1 MPPSVKLV
9 AIDDTPASLELVSES
24 LQQDGLTIFTAT
36 DPEEGLDL
44 IFQERPQIVLLDLV
58 MPKLSGLEVLERVV
72 EFDPAIDVILMTAH
86 YTTETAVEA
95 IQKGASDYLNKP
107 VSISALRSRVEKLL
121 ADVRRRQRA
130 LDLDTEMVETS
141 RFEGMI
147 GRSPL
152 MWDLFAR
159 IRRVAPH
166 YRSTLI
172 TGPTGTGK
180 DLVAKALHNL
190 SPASSGRFVTCNC
203 SAVVETLFES
213 ELFGYV
219 KGAFTGAASDK
230 MGLMEFAHG
239 GTLFLDEIGDMP
251 LSTQAKLLR
260 ALQNQEVTRV
270 GSVTPR
276 KVDVRVIAATN
287 RDVRDLMAQK
297 HFREDLYYRLAMVE
311 LRTPALADRRED
323 LPLLEKFL
331 LDRFTAQFNK
341 CIRGLTRRAQIV
353 LARHSWPGNIRE
365 LENVL
370 GHACMMAMGDMIDV
384 EDLPASLWNQERAAG
399 NSHEPE
405 PPGNSATS
413 FSVSPAVSFD
423 EHEKGLLADALE
435 RAGGN
440 QSEAARLLRISR
452 DRLRYKMA
460 KYDLH

>member
-9 AIDDTPASLELVSES
+9 AIDDTPASLELLREA
-24 LQQDGLTIFTAT
+24 LQQEGLSIFTST

-44 IFQERPQIVLLDLV
+44 VFQEHPQIVLLDLV
-58 MPKLSGLEVLERVV
+58 MPKLSGLEVLERIVD
-72 EFDPAIDVILMTAH
+72 FDPAIDVILMTAH

-107 VSISALRSRVEKLL
+107 ISIPALRSRVEKLL
-121 ADVRRRQRA
+121 ADVRKRLRA
-130 LDLDTEMVETS
+130 LELDSELLETS

-166 YRSTLI
+166 YRSALI

-219 KGAFTGAASDK
+219 KGAFTGASADK
-230 MGLMEFAHG
+230 MGLMEYAHG

-270 GSVTPR
+270 GSVAPR

-287 RDVRDLMAQK
+287 RDVQDLIVQK
-297 HFREDLYYRLAMVE
+297 QFREDLYYRLAMVE
-311 LRTPALADRRED
+311 LRTPALAERRED

-331 LDRFTAQFNK
+331 LDRFATQFQK
-341 CIRGLTRRAQIV
+341 DIRGLTRRAQIV
-353 LARHSWPGNIRE
+353 LSRHSWPGNIRE

-370 GHACMMAMGDMIDV
+370 GHACMMAIGDMIDV
-384 EDLPASLWNQERAAG
+384 EDLPVSLRHGEYVAGAAASSEQG
-399 NSHEPE
+399 TEP
-405 PPGNSATS
+405 NHT
-413 FSVSPAVSFD
+413 AVSFD

-452 DRLRYKMA
+452 DRLRYKMV
-460 KYDLH
+460 KYNLR

>member
-1 MPPSVKLV
+1 MLPSIKLV
-9 AIDDTPASLELVSES
+9 AIDDTPTSLELVSES
-24 LQQDGLTIFTAT
+24 LQQEGLTIFTTT

-44 IFQERPQIVLLDLV
+44 IFQEHPQIVLVDLV
-58 MPKLSGLEVLERVV
+58 MPKLTGLEVLERVV

-95 IQKGASDYLNKP
+95 IRKGASDYLNKP
-107 VSISALRSRVEKLL
+107 ISIPALRSRVEKLL
-121 ADVRRRQRA
+121 SDVRLRQRA
-130 LDLDTEMVETS
+130 LELDSALLETS

-166 YRSTLI
+166 YRSALI

-219 KGAFTGAASDK
+219 KGAFTGAAADK
-230 MGLMEFAHG
+230 MGLMEYAHG

-276 KVDVRVIAATN
+276 KIDVRVIAATN
-287 RDVRDLMAQK
+287 RDVQDLIAQK
-297 HFREDLYYRLAMVE
+297 QFREDLYYRLAMVE
-311 LRTPALADRRED
+311 LRTPSLADRRED

-331 LDRFTAQFNK
+331 LGRFATQFGK
-341 CIRGLTRRAQIV
+341 DIHGLTRRAQIV
-353 LARHSWPGNIRE
+353 LARHAWPGNIRE

-370 GHACMMAMGDMIDV
+370 GHACMMAIGDTIDV
-384 EDLPASLWNQERAAG
+384 EDLPASVRHGERTAGAAGG
-399 NSHEPE
+399 NSHDAVHPAD
-405 PPGNSATS
+405 S
-413 FSVSPAVSFD
+413 AVSFD

-435 RAGGN
+435 RSSGN
-440 QSEAARLLRISR
+440 QSEAARMLRISR

-460 KYDLH
+460 KYNLR

>member
-1 MPPSVKLV
+1 MLPSVKLV

-24 LQQDGLTIFTAT
+24 LQQEGLTIFTAT

-44 IFQERPQIVLLDLV
+44 IFQEHPQIVLLDLV

-107 VSISALRSRVEKLL
+107 ISIPALRSRVEKLL
-121 ADVRRRQRA
+121 RDVRKRQRA
-130 LDLDTEMVETS
+130 LELDSELLETS

-166 YRSTLI
+166 YRSALI

-219 KGAFTGAASDK
+219 KGRVHRRGRRQNGAD
-230 MGLMEFAHG
+230 GV
-239 GTLFLDEIGDMP
+239 
-251 LSTQAKLLR
+251 R
-260 ALQNQEVTRV
+260 ARRHAVPGR
-270 GSVTPR
+270 
-276 KVDVRVIAATN
+276 
-287 RDVRDLMAQK
+287 
-297 HFREDLYYRLAMVE
+297 
-311 LRTPALADRRED
+311 DRR
-323 LPLLEKFL
+323 
-331 LDRFTAQFNK
+331 
-341 CIRGLTRRAQIV
+341 
-353 LARHSWPGNIRE
+353 
-365 LENVL
+365 
-370 GHACMMAMGDMIDV
+370 HAA
-384 EDLPASLWNQERAAG
+384 EHAG
-399 NSHEPE
+399 Q
-405 PPGNSATS
+405 A
-413 FSVSPAVSFD
+413 
-423 EHEKGLLADALE
+423 
-435 RAGGN
+435 
-440 QSEAARLLRISR
+440 AARLAESGSDAGWLRDAPQSGCAG
-452 DRLRYKMA
+452 DRGHQPRRSGA
-460 KYDLH
+460 

>member
-1 MPPSVKLV
+1 MLPSVKLV
-9 AIDDTPASLELVSES
+9 AIDDTPTSLELISES
-24 LQQDGLTIFTAT
+24 LQQEGLTIFTAT

-44 IFQERPQIVLLDLV
+44 IFQEHPQIVLLDLV
-58 MPKLSGLEVLERVV
+58 MPKLNGLEVLERIV
-72 EFDPAIDVILMTAH
+72 EFDPGIDVILMTAH

-107 VSISALRSRVEKLL
+107 ISIPALRTRVEKLL
-121 ADVRRRQRA
+121 ADARRRHRAVA
-130 LDLDTEMVETS
+130 LDSELVEAAH
-141 RFEGMI
+141 FEGMI

-180 DLVAKALHNL
+180 DLVAKALHTL
-190 SPASSGRFVTCNC
+190 SPANTGRFVTCNC

-219 KGAFTGAASDK
+219 KGAFTGAAADK

-287 RDVRDLMAQK
+287 RDVQDLIAHKQ
-297 HFREDLYYRLAMVE
+297 FREDLYYRLAMVE

-331 LDRFTAQFNK
+331 LDRFATQFNK
-341 CIRGLTRRAQIV
+341 DIHGLTRRAQIV

-365 LENVL
+365 LENAL
-370 GHACMMAMGDMIDV
+370 GHAAMMAMGETIDV
-384 EDLPASLWNQERAAG
+384 EDLPQTIRRGEGHKMAAEASADGSLEPSGSSPSLEDHER
-399 NSHEPE
+399 E
-405 PPGNSATS
+405 
-413 FSVSPAVSFD
+413 
-423 EHEKGLLADALE
+423 LLVDALE
-435 RAGGN
+435 RSAGN
-440 QSEAARLLRISR
+440 QSEAARILRISR
-452 DRLRYKMA
+452 DRMRYKMA
-460 KYDLH
+460 KYNLR

>member
-1 MPPSVKLV
+1 MLPSVKLI
-9 AIDDTPASLELVSES
+9 AIDDTPTSLELVRES
-24 LQQDGLTIFTAT
+24 LQQEGLTIFTSS

-44 IFQERPQIVLLDLV
+44 IFQEHPQIVLLDLV
-58 MPKLSGLEVLERVV
+58 MPKLSGLQVLEQVV

-107 VSISALRSRVEKLL
+107 ISIPALRSRVEKLL
-121 ADVRRRQRA
+121 ADVRKRQRA
-130 LDLDTEMVETS
+130 LELDSELLETA

-166 YRSTLI
+166 YRSALI

-190 SPASSGRFVTCNC
+190 SPAASGRFVTCNC

-219 KGAFTGAASDK
+219 KGAFTGAAGDK

-251 LSTQAKLLR
+251 LATQAKLLR

-276 KVDVRVIAATN
+276 KVDVRVVAATN
-287 RDVRDLMAQK
+287 RDVKDLIAQK
-297 HFREDLYYRLAMVE
+297 QFREDLYYRLAMVE
-311 LRTPALADRRED
+311 LKTPALADRRED

-331 LDRFTAQFNK
+331 LDKFSTQFSK
-341 CIRGLTRRAQIV
+341 DIRGLTRRAQIV
-353 LARHSWPGNIRE
+353 LARHAWPGNIRE

-370 GHACMMAMGDMIDV
+370 GHACMMAISDMIDV
-384 EDLPASLWNQERAAG
+384 EDLPASLRHQEHSIGVAASG
-399 NSHEPE
+399 NSHESGE
-405 PPGNSATS
+405 HGESAL
-413 FSVSPAVSFD
+413 SFD
-423 EHEKGLLADALE
+423 EHEKSLLADALE
-435 RAGGN
+435 RSSGN
-440 QSEAARLLRISR
+440 QSEAARMLRISR

-460 KYDLH
+460 KYNLR

>member
-1 MPPSVKLV
+1 MVVSKPFMLPSAKLV
-9 AIDDTPASLELVSES
+9 VIDDTPASLELLSEA
-24 LQQDGLTIFTAT
+24 LQQEGLSIFTAT

-44 IFQERPQIVLLDLV
+44 IFQEHPQIVLLDLV
-58 MPKLSGLEVLERVV
+58 MPKLSGLQVLERVV

-107 VSISALRSRVEKLL
+107 ISIPGLRSRVEKLL
-121 ADVRRRQRA
+121 ADVRQRQRA
-130 LDLDTEMVETS
+130 LQLDSELLETS
-141 RFEGMI
+141 RFHGMI

-166 YRSTLI
+166 YRSALI

-190 SPASSGRFVTCNC
+190 SPANSGRFVTCNC

-219 KGAFTGAASDK
+219 KGAFTGAAGDK

-287 RDVRDLMAQK
+287 RDVQDLIAQK
-297 HFREDLYYRLAMVE
+297 QFREDLYYRLAMVE

-331 LDRFTAQFNK
+331 LDRFSTQFK
-341 CIRGLTRRAQIV
+341 KDIRGLTRRAQIV

-370 GHACMMAMGDMIDV
+370 GHACMMAISDMIEV
-384 EDLPASLWNQERAAG
+384 EDLPVSLRQHERTVGAAAG
-399 NSHEPE
+399 KSHE
-405 PPGNSATS
+405 
-413 FSVSPAVSFD
+413 PAVSFD

-435 RAGGN
+435 RSSGN
-440 QSEAARLLRISR
+440 QSEAARMLRISR

-460 KYDLH
+460 KYNLR

>member
-1 MPPSVKLV
+1 MLPTIKLV

-24 LQQDGLTIFTAT
+24 LQQEGLTIFTAT

-44 IFQERPQIVLLDLV
+44 IFQEHPQIVLLDLV
-58 MPKLSGLEVLERVV
+58 MPKMSGLDVLERVV
-72 EFDPAIDVILMTAH
+72 DFDPAIDVILMTAH

-107 VSISALRSRVEKLL
+107 ISIPALRSRVEKLL
-121 ADVRRRQRA
+121 GDVRKRERA
-130 LDLDTEMVETS
+130 IQLDSEMLETS

-166 YRSTLI
+166 YRSALI

-190 SPASSGRFVTCNC
+190 SPANSGRFVTCNC

-219 KGAFTGAASDK
+219 KGAFTGAATDK
-230 MGLMEFAHG
+230 MGLMEYAHG
-239 GTLFLDEIGDMP
+239 GTMFLDEIGDMP

-270 GSVTPR
+270 GSVTAR

-287 RDVRDLMAQK
+287 RDVQDLIAQK
-297 HFREDLYYRLAMVE
+297 QFREDLYYRLAMVE

-331 LDRFTAQFNK
+331 LDRFSQQFNK
-341 CIRGLTRRAQIV
+341 DVRGLTRRAQIV
-353 LARHSWPGNIRE
+353 LAKHSWPGNIRE

-370 GHACMMAMGDMIDV
+370 GHACMMAIGDMIDV
-384 EDLPASLWNQERAAG
+384 EDLPSSLRHSERMIGVAAG
-399 NSHEPE
+399 AHETE
-405 PPGNSATS
+405 HPGDS
-413 FSVSPAVSFD
+413 AVSFD
-423 EHEKGLLADALE
+423 EHEKGLLADALA
-435 RAGGN
+435 RSSGN
-440 QSEAARLLRISR
+440 QSEAARMLRISR

-460 KYDLH
+460 KYNLR

>member
-1 MPPSVKLV
+1 MLPSVKLV
-9 AIDDTPASLELVSES
+9 AIDDTPASLELVNEA
-24 LQQDGLTIFTAT
+24 LQQDGLTIFSAT

-44 IFQERPQIVLLDLV
+44 IFQEHPQIVLLDLV
-58 MPKLSGLEVLERVV
+58 MPKLSGLEVLERIV

-107 VSISALRSRVEKLL
+107 ISIPSLRSRVEKLL
-121 ADVRRRQRA
+121 ADVRKRQRA
-130 LDLDTEMVETS
+130 IELDSEMLETS

-159 IRRVAPH
+159 IRRVSPH
-166 YRSTLI
+166 YRSALI

-190 SPASSGRFVTCNC
+190 SPATSGRFVTCNC

-219 KGAFTGAASDK
+219 KGAFTGAATDK

-287 RDVRDLMAQK
+287 RDVQDLIAHKQ
-297 HFREDLYYRLAMVE
+297 FREDLYYRLAMVE

-331 LDRFTAQFNK
+331 VDRFATQFNK
-341 CIRGLTRRAQIV
+341 DIRGLTRRAQIV
-353 LARHSWPGNIRE
+353 LARHTWPGNIRE
-365 LENVL
+365 LENAL
-370 GHACMMAMGDMIDV
+370 GHACMMAISDMIDV
-384 EDLPASLWNQERAAG
+384 EDLPASARSERRTAATAG
-399 NSHEPE
+399 GALESNPNHNE
-405 PPGNSATS
+405 A
-413 FSVSPAVSFD
+413 SFD
-423 EHEKGLLADALE
+423 DHEKGLL
-435 RAGGN
+435 
-440 QSEAARLLRISR
+440 
-452 DRLRYKMA
+452 
-460 KYDLH
+460 

>member
-9 AIDDTPASLELVSES
+9 AIDDTPTSLELVRES
-24 LQQDGLTIFTAT
+24 LQQEGLAIFTAS

-44 IFQERPQIVLLDLV
+44 IFQEHPQIVLLDLV

-107 VSISALRSRVEKLL
+107 ISISLLRSRVEKLL
-121 ADVRRRQRA
+121 ADVRKRQRA
-130 LDLDTEMVETS
+130 LELDSELLETS

-166 YRSTLI
+166 YRSALI

-190 SPASSGRFVTCNC
+190 SPAASGRFVTCNC

-219 KGAFTGAASDK
+219 KGAFTGASADK

-239 GTLFLDEIGDMP
+239 GSLFLDEIGDMP
-251 LSTQAKLLR
+251 LATQAKLLR

-276 KVDVRVIAATN
+276 KIDVRVIAATN
-287 RDVRDLMAQK
+287 RDVQDLIAQK
-297 HFREDLYYRLAMVE
+297 QFREDLYYRLAMVE
-311 LRTPALADRRED
+311 LRTPALAERRED

-331 LDRFTAQFNK
+331 LDRFATQFNK
-341 CIRGLTRRAQIV
+341 DIHGLTRRAQIV

-370 GHACMMAMGDMIDV
+370 GHACMMAIGDTIDV
-384 EDLPASLWNQERAAG
+384 EDLPLSLRHQERMVGAAASG
-399 NSHEPE
+399 NSHE
-405 PPGNSATS
+405 SAEAGE
-413 FSVSPAVSFD
+413 SPVSFD

-435 RAGGN
+435 RSSGN
-440 QSEAARLLRISR
+440 QSEAARMLRISR

-460 KYDLH
+460 KYNLR